1 MKSPAGWLS
10 VIGAVT
16 LALFGCSADR
26 QSSPTAPAQTATA
39 DDGDGSVSAQA
50 AREKVTICH
59 VPPGNPANA
68 HTITI
73 GAPAVPAHLANH
85 PGDAI
90 GPCPAPTPSPSPT
103 PTPTPSPTPTPGA

>member
-1 MKSPAGWLS
+1 MHSNTGRLT

-16 LALFGCSADR
+16 LALFGCSGDK
-26 QSSPTAPAQTATA
+26 QSSPTAAVETATVNEE
-39 DDGDGSVSAQA
+39 DGGASAQA
-50 AREKVTICH
+50 AQPKVTICH

-85 PGDAI
+85 DGDAI
-90 GPCPAPTPSPSPT
+90 GPCPEPSPSPSPT
-103 PTPTPSPTPTPGA
+103 PTPTATPGA